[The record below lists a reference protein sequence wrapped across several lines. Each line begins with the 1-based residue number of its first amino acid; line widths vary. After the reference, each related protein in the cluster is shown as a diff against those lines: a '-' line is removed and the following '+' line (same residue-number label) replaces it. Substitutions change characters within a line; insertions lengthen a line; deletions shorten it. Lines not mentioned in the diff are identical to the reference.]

1 MQNGLKLA
9 PFGTDLFIDKSSS
22 LCNASPMPRAARIT
36 LPNYP
41 HHVIQRGHNR
51 QVVFTCADDYRYYL
65 GNLAEWKTAYG
76 CKVYAYCLMTNH
88 VHLIIDPGEE
98 PERLGQLMKRIAG
111 RQTRY
116 VNRLEG
122 RSGTLWEGRYKS
134 SPIENDAYL
143 LACCR
148 YVDLNPVT
156 AGMRSAPEDYPWSS
170 CSEHLGGAGEEWLD
184 ADPAWLGLAETDEQ
198 RVQQYREIL
207 ARPVSEEERQ
217 TIIRPVQ
224 RGQLTG
230 GATFIDAVAEHLGR
244 RIECRGQGRP
254 RKSEK

>member
-1 MQNGLKLA
+1 
-9 PFGTDLFIDKSSS
+9 
-22 LCNASPMPRAARIT
+22 MPRAARIA

-51 QVVFTCADDYRYYL
+51 QAVFAAADDYRYYL
-65 GNLAEWKTAYG
+65 DNLAEWKTAYA

-88 VHLIIDPGEE
+88 VHLIIDPGEQ
-98 PERLGQLMKRIAG
+98 PERLGQLMKRVAG

-148 YVDLNPVT
+148 YVELNPVA
-156 AGMRSAPEDYPWSS
+156 AGICYAPEDYPWSS
-170 CSEHLGGAGEEWLD
+170 CAARLGGPRPEWLD
-184 ADPAWLGLAETDEQ
+184 LDPAWQGLATTEAQ
-198 RVQQYREIL
+198 RIQFYREYL
-207 ARPVSEEERQ
+207 SEPISDEEREA
-217 TIIRPVQ
+217 IVRPVQ

-230 GATFIDAVAEHLGR
+230 GAAFIDAIAERLGR
-244 RIECRGQGRP
+244 RIEKRGQGRP
-254 RKSEK
+254 RQGNK

>member
-1 MQNGLKLA
+1 
-9 PFGTDLFIDKSSS
+9 
-22 LCNASPMPRAARIT
+22 MPRAARIA

-51 QVVFTCADDYRYYL
+51 QAVFSEADDYRYYL
-65 GNLAEWKTAYG
+65 DNLATWKTAYG

-88 VHLIIDPGEE
+88 VHLIIDPGED
-98 PERLGQLMKRIAG
+98 PERLGQLMKRVAG

-134 SPIENDAYL
+134 SPIENDGYL

-148 YVDLNPVT
+148 YVELNPVA
-156 AGMRSAPEDYPWSS
+156 AGMSVAPEDYPWSS
-170 CSEHLGGAGEEWLD
+170 CAVHLGGMRPEWLD
-184 ADPAWLGLAETDEQ
+184 LDPAWLGLAETDEARQ
-198 RVQQYREIL
+198 RLYREYLTEPI
-207 ARPVSEEERQ
+207 SDEEREA
-217 TIIRPVQ
+217 IVRPVQ

-230 GATFIDAVAEHLGR
+230 GAAFIDVIAERLGR
-244 RIECRGQGRP
+244 RIEMRGQGRP
-254 RKSEK
+254 RKGGK

>member
-1 MQNGLKLA
+1 
-9 PFGTDLFIDKSSS
+9 
-22 LCNASPMPRAARIT
+22 MPRTARIA

-51 QVVFTCADDYRYYL
+51 QKVFADPDDYRYYL
-65 GNLAEWKTAYG
+65 ANLATWKTAYA

-88 VHLIIDPGEE
+88 VHLIVDPGDN
-98 PERLGQLMKRIAG
+98 PEHLGMLMKRVAG

-134 SPIENDAYL
+134 SPIEDDNYL

-148 YVDLNPVT
+148 YIDLNPLQ
-156 AGMRSAPEDYPWSS
+156 AGMCATGEEYPWSS
-170 CSEHLGGAGEEWLD
+170 CAAHIGGRWPEWLD
-184 ADPAWLGLAETDEQ
+184 HDPAWLGLGKTDEE
-198 RVQQYREIL
+198 R
-207 ARPVSEEERQ
+207 ARLYWDYLSAPVSDEEQEA
-217 TIIRPVQ
+217 IIRPVQ

-230 GATFIDAVAEHLGR
+230 GSTFIEAIAERLGR
-244 RIECRGQGRP
+244 RIELRGQGRP
-254 RKSEK
+254 RKNRK